1 MGGHQ
6 TTSSLLLVTL
16 LATALITSSW
26 AVEFQATNSATG
38 TPGGQRFDKEIGLD
52 RSKHVMA
59 SASSFIW
66 KTFGQAVPDRKNVAL
81 VTLAVESMDGV
92 AYTSNNGIHVSAG
105 YIGRYSGDVAAEF
118 AGVMYHEMTHVWQWN
133 GKGATPSGL
142 IEGIADYVRL
152 KAGYVPGHWVKP
164 GGGSRWDQGY
174 DVTARF
180 LDYCGGRRDGFVGL
194 LNGRMKDGYSVELF
208 RELLGESVG
217 QLWIDYKAH
226 YN

>member
-1 MGGHQ
+1 MGGHGA
-6 TTSSLLLVTL
+6 TSLLILATL
-16 LATALITSSW
+16 LATATTSSW

-38 TPGGQRFDKEIGLD
+38 TPGGDRFDKEIGLD
-52 RSKHVMA
+52 YSKQVMA

-66 KTFGQAVPDRKNVAL
+66 ETFAQAEPDRKNVAL
-81 VTLAVESMDGV
+81 VTLAIENMDGV
-92 AYTSNNGIHVSAG
+92 AYTSSNGIHVSAS
-105 YIGRYSGDVAAEF
+105 YIGQISGDVVAEF
-118 AGVMYHEMTHVWQWN
+118 TGVMYHEMTHVWQWN

-164 GGGSRWDQGY
+164 GEGSRWDQGY

-180 LDYCGGRRDGFVGL
+180 LDYCGGRRDGFVGM
-194 LNGRMKDGYSVELF
+194 LNGRMKEGYSVELF
-208 RELLGESVG
+208 QELLGESVD
-217 QLWIDYKAH
+217 QLWSDYKSQ

>member
-6 TTSSLLLVTL
+6 LLLVAL
-16 LATALITSSW
+16 LATAITSSW

-38 TPGGQRFDKEIGLD
+38 TPGGDRFDKEIGLD
-52 RSKHVMA
+52 YSKQVMA

-66 KTFGQAVPDRKNVAL
+66 EIFAQAEPDRKNIAL
-81 VTLAVESMDGV
+81 VTLAIESMDGV
-92 AYTSNNGIHVSAG
+92 AYTSSNGIHVSAN
-105 YIGRYSGDVAAEF
+105 YIAQYSGDVVAEF
-118 AGVMYHEMTHVWQWN
+118 TGVMYHEMTHVWQWN
-133 GKGATPSGL
+133 GNGATPSGL

-152 KAGYVPGHWVKP
+152 KAGYVPSHWVKP
-164 GGGSRWDQGY
+164 GEGSRWDQGY

-180 LDYCGGRRDGFVGL
+180 LDYCGGRRDGFVGM

-208 RELLGESVG
+208 QELLGESVD
-217 QLWIDYKAH
+217 QLWSDYKSQ